1 MEIGKLNHRITILEQ
16 CIKIDEIGNHTS
28 RWEESFSLWASVTA
42 KSSSEITD
50 TGVTRNIQTLE
61 FLVRQKSCAV
71 CLNTTQFRV
80 LFQSRVYDI
89 TGILP
94 YYNHNAYLKI
104 QATARKQGDPDA
116 A

>member
-1 MEIGKLNHRITILEQ
+1 MEIGKLNHRITILEA
-16 CIKIDEIGNHTS
+16 CTKIDEIGNHIS

-42 KSSSEITD
+42 KSSSETTD
-50 TGVTRNIQTLE
+50 AGVTQNIQTLE

-71 CLNTTQFRV
+71 CLNTTQFRIR
-80 LFQSRVYDI
+80 FQGRVYDI

-94 YYNHNAYLKI
+94 YYDHNAYSKI

-116 A
+116 T